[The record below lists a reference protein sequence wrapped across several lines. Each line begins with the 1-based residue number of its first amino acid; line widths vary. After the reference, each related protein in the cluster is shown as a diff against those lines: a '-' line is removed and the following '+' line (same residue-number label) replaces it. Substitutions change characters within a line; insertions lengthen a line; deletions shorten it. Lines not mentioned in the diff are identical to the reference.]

1 MSKRLPPLNALRAF
15 EAAGRHVSFTKAAEE
30 LFVTPGAISRQIKLL
45 EDVLGLELFE
55 RTSRDL
61 RIPDEARE
69 YSIALGDAFEQIN
82 RATKRLM
89 SAHRARSL
97 RIHCPM
103 TFTLRWLMPRLPLFH
118 RLYPT
123 RQIQLTTTLL
133 PMPANLLHLG
143 DADVVIQMGK
153 GDWPDLIAHRL
164 ADSALVPVCSQAYLS
179 SMGGTMAVEKLNEAT
194 LLCSMARP
202 DDWRDWLDAAGGHD
216 IDDQRGLH
224 FESSS
229 LAYQAAIEGIGIAIG
244 QISLIAGDLVAGRLV
259 APFDFVHDNGNA
271 YYLTYAR
278 QSENDSRLMEFR
290 DWIMEQVVEFE
301 AWLAESQGPAVL
313 ALKPNQAR

>member
-61 RIPDEARE
+61 RIPDETRE
-69 YSIALGDAFEQIN
+69 YAIALGDAFEQIN
-82 RATKRLM
+82 RATKRLLT
-89 SAHRARSL
+89 AHRARSM

-123 RQIQLTTTLL
+123 REIQLTTTLL
-133 PMPANLLHLG
+133 PIPANLLYLG
-143 DADVVIQMGK
+143 DVDVVIQMGK
-153 GDWPDLIAHRL
+153 GDWPDLVAHRL
-164 ADSALVPVCSQAYLS
+164 AGSALIPVCSPAYVAA
-179 SMGGTMAVEKLNEAT
+179 MGGKMTVEMLAEAT
-194 LLCSMARP
+194 LLRSMARP
-202 DDWRDWLDAAGGHD
+202 DDWRDWLDAAGGQS

-244 QISLIAGDLVAGRLV
+244 QVSLIAEDLVAGRLV
-259 APFDFVHDNGNA
+259 TPIDFVHDNGNA
-271 YYLTYAR
+271 YYLTYAKH
-278 QSENDSRLMEFR
+278 SESDPRLVEFR
-290 DWIMEQVVEFE
+290 EWILGQVVEFE
-301 AWLAESQGPAVL
+301 AWLAKSEQRPAGL
-313 ALKPNQAR
+313 ALS

>member
-1 MSKRLPPLNALRAF
+1 MSKRLPPLNALRAL

-55 RTSRDL
+55 RTNRDL
-61 RIPDEARE
+61 RIPDETRE
-69 YSIALGDAFEQIN
+69 YAIALGDAFDQIN
-82 RATKRLM
+82 RATKRLLT
-89 SAHRARSL
+89 AHRARSL

-123 RQIQLTTTLL
+123 REIQLTTTLL
-133 PMPANLLHLG
+133 PIPANLLYLG
-143 DADVVIQMGK
+143 DVDVVIQMGK
-153 GDWPDLIAHRL
+153 GDWPDLVAHRL
-164 ADSALVPVCSQAYLS
+164 ADSALIPVCSRAYAAA
-179 SMGGTMAVEKLNEAT
+179 MGGSLTVEKLAETT
-194 LLCSMARP
+194 LLRSMARP
-202 DDWRDWLDAAGGHD
+202 DDWRDWLDAAGGHN

-244 QISLIAGDLVAGRLV
+244 QVSLVVGDLIAGHLV
-259 APFDFVHDNGNA
+259 APIDFVHDNGSA
-271 YYLTYAR
+271 YYLTYAK
-278 QSENDSRLMEFR
+278 QSENDSRLVEFR
-290 DWIMEQVVEFE
+290 NWILDQVVEFE
-301 AWLAESQGPAVL
+301 AWLERSPERPA
-313 ALKPNQAR
+313 AIAFRPQSR

>member
-55 RTSRDL
+55 RTSREL
-61 RIPDEARE
+61 RIPNETRE
-69 YSIALGDAFEQIN
+69 YAMALGDAFDQIN
-82 RATKRLM
+82 RATQRLLT
-89 SAHRARSL
+89 AHRARSL

-123 RQIQLTTTLL
+123 REIQLTTTLL
-133 PMPANLLHLG
+133 PIPANLIYLG
-143 DADVVIQMGK
+143 DVDVVIQMGK

-164 ADSALVPVCSQAYLS
+164 AGSALVPVCSRDYAAA
-179 SMGGTMAVEKLNEAT
+179 MGGKMTVDMLAEAT
-194 LLCSMARP
+194 LLRSMARP
-202 DDWRDWLDAAGGHD
+202 DDWRDWLDAAGGEA

-244 QISLIAGDLVAGRLV
+244 QVSLIAEDLVTGRLV
-259 APFDFVHDNGNA
+259 TPFDFVHDNGNA
-271 YYLTYAR
+271 YYLTYAK
-278 QSENDSRLMEFR
+278 QMENDSRLVEFR
-290 DWIMEQVVEFE
+290 DWILAQVVEFD
-301 AWLAESQGPAVL
+301 AWLVQSQGRLDRYTVS
-313 ALKPNQAR
+313 QRR

>member
-61 RIPDEARE
+61 RIPDETRE
-69 YSIALGDAFEQIN
+69 YAIALGDAFDQIN
-82 RATKRLM
+82 RATKRLLT
-89 SAHRARSL
+89 AHRARSL

-123 RQIQLTTTLL
+123 REIQLTTTLL
-133 PMPANLLHLG
+133 PIPANLLYLG
-143 DADVVIQMGK
+143 DVDVVIQMGK
-153 GDWPDLIAHRL
+153 GDWPDLVAHRL
-164 ADSALVPVCSQAYLS
+164 AGSALVPVCSQAYVAA
-179 SMGGTMAVEKLNEAT
+179 MGGNLTVEKLAEAT
-194 LLCSMARP
+194 LLRSMARP
-202 DDWRDWLDAAGGHD
+202 DDWRDWLDAAGGHN

-229 LAYQAAIEGIGIAIG
+229 LAYQAAIEGIGVAIG
-244 QISLIAGDLVAGRLV
+244 QVSLIAGDLIAGRLV
-259 APFDFVHDNGNA
+259 TPIDFVHDNGNA
-271 YYLTYAR
+271 YYLTYAK
-278 QSENDSRLMEFR
+278 QSENDSRLAEFR
-290 DWIMEQVVEFE
+290 DWILDQVVEFE
-301 AWLAESQGPAVL
+301 AWLKQSPERSAAIAFTS
-313 ALKPNQAR
+313 

>member
-1 MSKRLPPLNALRAF
+1 MRRLPPLNALRAF

-69 YSIALGDAFEQIN
+69 YSTALAEAFEQIN
-82 RATKRLM
+82 RATKRLI

-133 PMPANLLHLG
+133 PMLANLLHLG

-153 GDWPDLIAHRL
+153 GDWPDLVSHRL

-179 SMGGTMAVEKLNEAT
+179 SLGGTLTVDKLADAT
-194 LLCSMARP
+194 LLTSMARP
-202 DDWRDWLDAAGGHD
+202 DDWRDWLDAAGGQT
-216 IDDQRGLH
+216 IDDQHGLH
-224 FESSS
+224 FESSA
-229 LAYQAAIEGIGIAIG
+229 LAYQAAMEGIGIAIG
-244 QISLIAGDLVAGRLV
+244 QISLIASDLVAGRLV

-271 YYLTYAR
+271 YFLTYTR
-278 QSENDSRLMEFR
+278 QAENDPALIEFR
-290 DWIMEQVVEFE
+290 DWILGQVVEFE
-301 AWLAESQGPAVL
+301 AWLAQSQGPAVL
-313 ALKPNQAR
+313 ALKPALSR